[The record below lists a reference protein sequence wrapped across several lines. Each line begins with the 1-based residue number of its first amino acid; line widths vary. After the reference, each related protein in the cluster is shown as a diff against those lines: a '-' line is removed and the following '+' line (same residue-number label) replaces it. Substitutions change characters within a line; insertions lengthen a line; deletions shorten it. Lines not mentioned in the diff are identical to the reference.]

1 MNAVRI
7 RRSAVH
13 DAKPRSS
20 AKQDLELASVW
31 TPGSLDGV
39 YAVAESVAAKDRN
52 NLYRASCYFR
62 EEERYRA
69 FCASYA
75 IMRLVDDR
83 VDGFLAKPH
92 VSAED
97 RARETR
103 VVEAWR
109 HVISACVTGDTP
121 APRDVTQTDQ
131 QGIGELLAA
140 FAESV
145 EQFPIPAVLWDD
157 FFAAMHQDLQRR
169 RFATY
174 DQYLEY
180 TAGASVAPTTIYLHL
195 ISGEPS
201 GEEGFFH
208 PPQDFDIERC
218 GRALGRFAYVA
229 HILRDLREDLMTGES
244 GLLYLAA
251 DDMAAHGVTVESLRR
266 DAQSETASPRLR
278 TLVSELVERAWTFAR
293 EGRTYLSKL
302 DGRLSAD
309 RAFVLE
315 LIVGIYEGILD
326 KIVSC
331 SHDVMAERH
340 RLTSEEKERIAFEIA
355 VAQAAM
361 IAGKSGGMPRAGPE
375 RVGRTV
381 P

>member
-7 RRSAVH
+7 PRSAVH

-83 VDGFLAKPH
+83 VDRFLAKPY

-103 VVEAWR
+103 VVEAWH

-131 QGIGELLAA
+131 RGIGELLAA

-145 EQFPIPAVLWDD
+145 EQFPISAVLWDD

-208 PPQDFDIERC
+208 PP
-218 GRALGRFAYVA
+218 
-229 HILRDLREDLMTGES
+229 
-244 GLLYLAA
+244 
-251 DDMAAHGVTVESLRR
+251 AAHGVTVESLRR

-355 VAQAAM
+355 VAQGAM
-361 IAGKSGGMPRAGPE
+361 IAGKSGGMLRAGPE
-375 RVGRTV
+375 RVGRVGRHWAEQILTTALGV
-381 P
+381 QVLPPRSQADT